1 MPAFP
6 AAARRG
12 ALVFAL
18 LGLILVAP
26 VAAPAATR
34 HAAPGATGAA
44 PCTVADPCPIETAV
58 DAALDGDEISLR
70 GGTYAPTS
78 ALEFDTAATMHG
90 PAPGAGSA
98 VLDFS
103 SLGPGFSAV
112 NLNRPGVT
120 LRDLTLERAGG
131 QTLVYAD
138 SGSGGERIERVRV
151 LLRGDSEAAAMTVRS
166 GALVRDTVVW
176 QEGDYAALMVEA
188 ASGGT
193 APIDL
198 VNVTAVGWEGLRVN
212 SFGMTAGT
220 ELPVRA
226 ANCIFRD
233 REEDG
238 GHRGV
243 QISNPDGKPVSLE
256 IDHSNVSSFG
266 ANYISDYVEGAGMQT
281 EPPHFAAGGAA
292 DFRQL
297 PGSPTV
303 DAGTGAP
310 PAGLGSADVDG
321 EPRLAG
327 AAVDIGADELQPAS
341 EGTSGPAGSQPAHP
355 TEPPSGTAPPR
366 ARLAIVRAGLMPRSF
381 AVPRRRHGPVSR
393 LRIRLSAAA
402 TVTFAIER
410 LFPPRRRHNRDCVR
424 SHPPE
429 HPCTLFR
436 RIATLPA
443 RALPAGGTTLPFY
456 GRAHG
461 RALRPG
467 RYRLRLVAHGSG
479 GQRSRFRQVNFWVRR
494 HKRADRS

>member
-6 AAARRG
+6 SASRRLATRG
-12 ALVFAL
+12 ALLLAL
-18 LGLILVAP
+18 ATLVLAVP
-26 VAAPAATR
+26 AAAQAATR
-34 HAAPGATGAA
+34 YAAPGATGAA
-44 PCTVADPCPIETAV
+44 PCAAADPCPIGTAV

-78 ALEFDTAATMHG
+78 ALEFDAAATMHG

-103 SLGPGFSAV
+103 SLGTGFSAV

-131 QTLVYAD
+131 QTLVYAG
-138 SGSGGERIERVRV
+138 SSSGGERIERVRV
-151 LLRGDSEAAAMTVRS
+151 LLRGDSEAVAMTVRS

-193 APIDL
+193 APVDL

-212 SFGMTAGT
+212 SFGMTAGV
-220 ELPVRA
+220 ELPVHA
-226 ANCIFRD
+226 GNCIFRD
-233 REEDG
+233 REDG

-243 QISNPDGKPVSLE
+243 QISTPDGKPVTLE
-256 IDHSNVSSFG
+256 IDHSNVSSVG
-266 ANYISDYVEGAGMQT
+266 TNYISDYVEGAGMQT
-281 EPPHFAAGGAA
+281 EPPHFAAGAAA

-303 DAGTGAP
+303 DAGTSAP

-327 AAVDIGADELQPAS
+327 ATADIGADELQPPAA
-341 EGTSGPAGSQPAHP
+341 GTTGSPTGPSSA
-355 TEPPSGTAPPR
+355 TAPRR
-366 ARLAIVRAGLMPRSF
+366 ARLSIKSAGLMPRRF
-381 AVPRRRHGPVSR
+381 AAPQGRRGGAVSR
-393 LRIRLSAAA
+393 LRIRLSAPA
-402 TVTFAIER
+402 TVRFAIER
-410 LFPPRRRHNRDCVR
+410 LFPPRHGHGRDCVGPR
-424 SHPPE
+424 PHG
-429 HPCTLFR
+429 HPCTRFR

-443 RALPAGGTTLPFY
+443 RALPAGRTTLPFD
-456 GRAHG
+456 GRVHG
-461 RALRPG
+461 RSLRTG
-467 RYRLRLVAHGSG
+467 RYRLRLVAHGRD
-479 GQRSRFRQVNFWVRR
+479 GQRSRFRYIAFWVL
-494 HKRADRS
+494 HAS